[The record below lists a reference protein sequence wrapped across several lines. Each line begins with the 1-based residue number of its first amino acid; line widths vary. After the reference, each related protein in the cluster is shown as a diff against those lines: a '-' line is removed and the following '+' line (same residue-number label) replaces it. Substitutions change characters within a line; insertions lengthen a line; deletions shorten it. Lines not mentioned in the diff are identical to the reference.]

1 MGGTT
6 VNISPAGGHTVL
18 PRREG
23 LGSRGGV
30 GRFLQIGVFFF
41 PVFFFLVSPR
51 SADTMSVHLAAAS
64 ITPATFGNE
73 VRSMLRIRAENGRL
87 LAGVKWPALLFQLWP
102 PRGIGPNID
111 MQHYKT
117 RLLSG
122 CGVMASWLSFS
133 PSPL

>member
-1 MGGTT
+1 MGGSA
-6 VNISPAGGHTVL
+6 VNISSVSSHIVL
-18 PRREG
+18 QRREG
-23 LGSRGGV
+23 LESMGGV
-30 GRFLQIGVFFF
+30 GRFLQIAVFFS
-41 PVFFFLVSPR
+41 PFFLVSPR
-51 SADTMSVHLAAAS
+51 SADTMSVHLMAAS

-102 PRGIGPNID
+102 PQGIGPNID

-122 CGVMASWLSFS
+122 CGVMASWLSLS